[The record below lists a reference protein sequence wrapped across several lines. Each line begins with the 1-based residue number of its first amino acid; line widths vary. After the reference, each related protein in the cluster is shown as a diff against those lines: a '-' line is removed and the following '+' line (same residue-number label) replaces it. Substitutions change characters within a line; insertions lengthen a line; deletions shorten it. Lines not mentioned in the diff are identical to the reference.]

1 MSLDIL
7 AKQALNFVKTNTP
20 ELLTGLAVVGVG
32 ATAYLAHRAGKSRGD
47 RPDAVGDTPI
57 KRVLNEV
64 ETNFDL
70 YAPAA
75 AVALVTTVCIVGSN
89 RAGNKRTAVALAAYS
104 MTEKAFTEYKKYV
117 VDEIGPKKEKAIRDK
132 AAEARVA
139 KTYDSAAPVVVGD
152 GNVLCHE
159 QYTDRYFMC
168 EMETLRR
175 ACNTVNHRAQ
185 TGGLTTCPLDDFY
198 DEIGLPYTSNSG
210 RVGWRAERLMDLDFT
225 SVLTADG
232 KPCLSFN
239 YNYVEPL

>member
-1 MSLDIL
+1 MNLSIL
-7 AKQALNFVKTNTP
+7 SKQALNVVKTSAP

-32 ATAYLAHRAGKSRGD
+32 ATAYLAHKAGKKRAA
-47 RPDAVGDTPI
+47 RPASTGPTPV

-64 ETNFDL
+64 ESNFDL

-75 AVALVTTVCIVGSN
+75 VAALATAACVIGSN

-104 MTEKAFTEYKKYV
+104 VTEKAFTEYKKYV

-132 AAEARVA
+132 AAEERVA
-139 KTYDSAAPVVVGD
+139 KTYDSAAPIVIGD

-175 ACNTVNHRAQ
+175 AQNTVNHRAQ

-198 DEIGLPYTSNSG
+198 DEIGLPYTSKSG
-210 RVGWRAERLMDLDFT
+210 RMGWRAERLMELEFT
-225 SVLTADG
+225 SVLTKDG
-232 KPCLSFN
+232 KPCLSFD

>member
-1 MSLDIL
+1 MNLDLL

-20 ELLTGLAVVGVG
+20 ELLTGFAVVGVG
-32 ATAYLAHRAGKSRGD
+32 ATAYLAHRAGKSRSD
-47 RPDAVGDTPI
+47 RPDVVGDTPV

-75 AVALVTTVCIVGSN
+75 VAAVATTVCIIGSN

-104 MTEKAFTEYKKYV
+104 VTEKAFTEYKKYV
-117 VDEIGPKKEKAIRDK
+117 VDEIGEKKEKAIRDK

-139 KTYDSAAPVVVGD
+139 KTYDSSAPVVVGD
-152 GNVLCHE
+152 GNVLCYE

-175 ACNTVNHRAQ
+175 AVNTVNHRAQ
-185 TGGLTTCPLDDFY
+185 TGGLTSCPLDDFY
-198 DEIGLPYTSNSG
+198 DEVGLPYTSNSG
-210 RVGWRAERLMDLDFT
+210 RIGWRAERLLDLEFT